1 MSFPIEKTLGHLL
14 SDKAANQKRSALA
27 LDTDYI
33 ISHSSFAPGSVG
45 RFDLTPDQ
53 TSGGGPFSATVT
65 QGGKVVQQTTDAV
78 GGSILSCTI
87 GETIGHL
94 PCIDQVSAIL
104 RLTKAK
110 PQARFFGNYDGK

>member
-1 MSFPIEKTLGHLL
+1 MDIQTVLGHLL
-14 SDKAANQKRSALA
+14 SDKAANQKRVPLA

-33 ISHSSFAPGSVG
+33 ISPSSFAPGSKG
-45 RFDLTPDQ
+45 RFDMTPDQ
-53 TSGGGPFSATVT
+53 TAGGGPFSATVT
-65 QGGKVVQQTTDAV
+65 QGGKVVQQVTDAV

-87 GETIGHL
+87 GETIGKL
-94 PCIDQVSAIL
+94 TNIDNGNALL